1 MPEAPDLQVVKEFLA
16 QRLTGVA
23 VTEARVLRPTVLR
36 VLAAPQPD
44 FPADVAGRR
53 FDGFWRRGKFLGLE
67 LSDDR
72 QLVIAP
78 MLSGAL
84 QYCLPSQRVARTT
97 YLALSL
103 TDGHELRYLDADQ
116 MGKVYYLRCD
126 QLPEV
131 PRLHEQGPDVL
142 DQPLSLE
149 EFRLRLKPFRGEIK
163 GVLGRGAVV
172 GGLGNAYAD
181 EVLYTAGLYPFR
193 RVRDLTPEEME
204 RLHGALYS
212 VPQMAV
218 GVLRERMGDALH
230 HKVRN
235 FLSVH
240 GRGGEPCPRCGGRIT
255 AITANGW
262 LTNYCRRCQP
272 GSFFTGRGRRV

>member
-1 MPEAPDLQVVKEFLA
+1 MPEAPDLQVIREFLA
-16 QRLTGVA
+16 RRLTGVA
-23 VTEARVLRPTVLR
+23 EARVLRPTVLR
-36 VLAAPQPD
+36 VLAALQPD

-53 FDGFWRRGKFLGLE
+53 FDGFWRRGKFLGLD
-67 LSDDR
+67 LSGDR

-84 QYCLPSQRVARTT
+84 QYCAPSQRVARTT
-97 YLALSL
+97 FLALSL

-116 MGKVYYLRCD
+116 MGKVYYLRPD
-126 QLPEV
+126 QLRDV
-131 PRLHEQGPDVL
+131 PRLDEQGPDVL
-142 DQPLSLE
+142 DQPLTLE

-163 GVLGRGAVV
+163 GVLSRGAAV

-181 EVLYTAGLYPFR
+181 EVLYVAGLYPFR
-193 RVRDLTPEEME
+193 RVRDLTSEELE
-204 RLHGALYS
+204 RLHEALYS
-212 VPQMAV
+212 VPQRAV

-230 HKVRN
+230 HKVRD

-240 GRGGEPCPRCGGRIT
+240 GKGGDPCPRCGGRIT

-272 GSFFTGRGRRV
+272 GALFAGRGRRI

>member
-16 QRLTGVA
+16 RRLTGVA
-23 VTEARVLRPTVLR
+23 VAEARVLRPTVLR

-53 FDGFWRRGKFLGLE
+53 FDGFWRRGKFLGID
-67 LSDDR
+67 LSGDR
-72 QLVIAP
+72 MLVISP

-84 QYCLPSQRVARTT
+84 QYCPPSQRVARTT
-97 YLALSL
+97 FLALSL

-116 MGKVYYLRCD
+116 MGKVYCLRPD
-126 QLPEV
+126 QLGEV
-131 PRLHEQGPDVL
+131 PRLGEQGPDVL
-142 DQPLSLE
+142 DQPLSVE
-149 EFRLRLKPFRGEIK
+149 ELRLRLRPFRGEIK
-163 GVLGRGAVV
+163 GVLGRGAAV

-181 EVLYTAGLYPFR
+181 EVLYAAELYPFR
-193 RVRDLTPEEME
+193 RVRDLTSQEME

-212 VPQMAV
+212 VPQRAV
-218 GVLRERMGDALH
+218 EVLRERMGDAVH
-230 HKVRN
+230 HKVRD

-240 GRGGEPCPRCGGRIT
+240 GKGGEPCPRCGGRIT

-272 GSFFTGRGRRV
+272 GSFFAGRGRRV

>member
-1 MPEAPDLQVVKEFLA
+1 MPEAPDLQVVNEFLA
-16 QRLTGVA
+16 RRLTGVA
-23 VTEARVLRPTVLR
+23 VAEARVLRPTVLR
-36 VLAAPQPD
+36 VLATPQPD

-53 FDGFWRRGKFLGLE
+53 FDGFGRRGKFLGLE

-116 MGKVYYLRCD
+116 MGKVYYLRPD
-126 QLPEV
+126 QLRQV
-131 PRLHEQGPDVL
+131 PRLEEQGPDVL

-149 EFRLRLKPFRGEIK
+149 EFHQRLKPFRGEIK
-163 GVLGRGAVV
+163 GVLGRSAAV

-193 RVRDLTPEEME
+193 RVRDLTPEELE

-212 VPQMAV
+212 VPQRAV

-230 HKVRN
+230 HKVRD

-240 GRGGEPCPRCGGRIT
+240 GKGGEPCPRCGGRIT

>member
-16 QRLTGVA
+16 RRLTGVA
-23 VTEARVLRPTVLR
+23 VAEARVLRPTVLR

-67 LSDDR
+67 LSGHR
-72 QLVIAP
+72 LLVISP

-84 QYCLPSQRVARTT
+84 QYCPPSQRVARTT
-97 YLALSL
+97 FLAFSL
-103 TDGHELRYLDADQ
+103 TDGNELRYLDADQ
-116 MGKVYYLRCD
+116 MGKVYYLRPD
-126 QLPEV
+126 QLGEV

-142 DQPLSLE
+142 DEPLSLE
-149 EFRLRLKPFRGEIK
+149 EFRLRLKPFRGEVK
-163 GVLGRGAVV
+163 GVLSRGAAV

-181 EVLYTAGLYPFR
+181 EVLYAAGLYPFR
-193 RVRDLTPEEME
+193 RVRDLTSEETE

-212 VPQMAV
+212 VPQSAV
-218 GVLRERMGDALH
+218 GVLRERMGDAVH
-230 HKVRN
+230 HKVRD

-240 GRGGEPCPRCGGRIT
+240 GKGGEPCPRCGGRIT

-272 GSFFTGRGRRV
+272 GSFFTGRGRRS

>member
-1 MPEAPDLQVVKEFLA
+1 
-16 QRLTGVA
+16 
-23 VTEARVLRPTVLR
+23 
-36 VLAAPQPD
+36 
-44 FPADVAGRR
+44 
-53 FDGFWRRGKFLGLE
+53 
-67 LSDDR
+67 
-72 QLVIAP
+72 

-116 MGKVYYLRCD
+116 MGKVYYLRRD
-126 QLPEV
+126 QLRQV

-149 EFRLRLKPFRGEIK
+149 EFRQRLKPFRGEIK
-163 GVLGRGAVV
+163 GVLGRGAAV

-193 RVRDLTPEEME
+193 RVRDLTSEELE

-212 VPQMAV
+212 VPQRAV
-218 GVLRERMGDALH
+218 GVLRERMGDALR
-230 HKVRN
+230 HKVRD

-240 GRGGEPCPRCGGRIT
+240 GKGGEPCPRCGGRIT

>member
-16 QRLTGVA
+16 RRLAGVA
-23 VTEARVLRPTVLR
+23 VAEARVLRPTVLR

-67 LSDDR
+67 LSGDR
-72 QLVIAP
+72 LLVISP

-84 QYCLPSQRVARTT
+84 QYCAPSQRVARTT
-97 YLALSL
+97 FLALSL

-116 MGKVYYLRCD
+116 MGKVYYLRPD
-126 QLPEV
+126 QLPQV

-149 EFRLRLKPFRGEIK
+149 DFRLRLRPFRGEIK
-163 GVLGRGAVV
+163 GVLSRGAAI

-181 EVLYTAGLYPFR
+181 EVLHAAELYPFR
-193 RVRDLTPEEME
+193 RVRDLTPEELE

-212 VPQMAV
+212 VPKSAV

-230 HKVRN
+230 HKVRD
-235 FLSVH
+235 FLGVH
-240 GRGGEPCPRCGGRIT
+240 GKGGEPCPRCGGRIT

-272 GSFFTGRGRRV
+272 GSFFAGRGRRV

>member
-16 QRLTGVA
+16 QRLTGVS

-36 VLAAPQPD
+36 VLAAPQPH

-67 LSDDR
+67 LSGDR
-72 QLVIAP
+72 QIVISP

-84 QYCLPSQRVARTT
+84 QYCAPSQRVARTT

-103 TDGHELRYLDADQ
+103 TDGCELRYLDAGQ
-116 MGKVYYLRCD
+116 MGKVYYLRPD
-126 QLPEV
+126 QFREV

-142 DQPLSLE
+142 DEPLSME
-149 EFRLRLKPFRGEIK
+149 EFRGRLRPFRGEIK
-163 GVLGRGAVV
+163 GVLSRGAAV

-181 EVLYTAGLYPFR
+181 EVLYAAGLYPFR
-193 RVRDLTPEEME
+193 RVRDLTSEELE
-204 RLHGALYS
+204 RLHQALYS
-212 VPQMAV
+212 VPQSAV

-230 HKVRN
+230 HKVRD

-240 GRGGEPCPRCGGRIT
+240 GKGGQPCPRCGGRIT
-255 AITANGW
+255 AITANGG

-272 GSFFTGRGRRV
+272 GSFFAGRGRRV

>member
-16 QRLTGVA
+16 RRLTGVA
-23 VTEARVLRPTVLR
+23 VAEASVLRPTVLR

-67 LSDDR
+67 LSGDR
-72 QLVIAP
+72 QLVISP

-84 QYCLPSQRVARTT
+84 QYCAPSQRVARTT
-97 YLALSL
+97 FLVLSL
-103 TDGHELRYLDADQ
+103 TDGNELRYLDADQ
-116 MGKVYYLRCD
+116 MGKVYYLRPD

-142 DQPLSLE
+142 DQPLSLD

-163 GVLGRGAVV
+163 GVLSRGAAI

-181 EVLYTAGLYPFR
+181 EVLYAAGLYPFR
-193 RVRDLTPEEME
+193 RVRDLTSEELE
-204 RLHGALYS
+204 RLHEALYG
-212 VPQMAV
+212 VPQQAV

-230 HKVRN
+230 HKVRD

-240 GRGGEPCPRCGGRIT
+240 GKGGEPCPRCGGRIT

-272 GSFFTGRGRRV
+272 GSFFAGRGRRV

>member
-163 GVLGRGAVV
+163 GVLGRGAAV

>member
-163 GVLGRGAVV
+163 GVLGRGAAV

-272 GSFFTGRGRRV
+272 GSFFTGRGRRA

>member
-67 LSDDR
+67 LSGDR
-72 QLVIAP
+72 LLVIAP

-84 QYCLPSQRVARTT
+84 QYCAPSQRVARTT

-163 GVLGRGAVV
+163 GVLGRGAAV

-240 GRGGEPCPRCGGRIT
+240 GRGGEPCPHCGGRIT

>member
-163 GVLGRGAVV
+163 GVLGRGAAV

-230 HKVRN
+230 HKVRD